1 MIKRRHSELSN
12 GGQASQNDVA
22 MHTKT
27 KIKPTFNYELI
38 HWNNGLQF
46 VAGVDEVGRGC
57 FAGPVVAGA
66 VILPA
71 HFSKTDK
78 INDSKKLSAK
88 VRKELSEIIKEYA
101 LAYAIAEI
109 SVSVINKVGIGK
121 AAQMAFAKAV
131 SDLKK
136 APEHILID
144 AFPIESIALH
154 VQTPII
160 KGDSLSISIAAAS
173 IIAKVYR
180 DELMETLHPQ
190 YEAYDFATNKGYGTK
205 KHREAIGMHGLSDIH
220 RTSFNLSK
228 FVVSR

>member
-1 MIKRRHSELSN
+1 MTR
-12 GGQASQNDVA
+12 
-22 MHTKT
+22 
-27 KIKPTFNYELI
+27 PTFEYETI

-57 FAGPVVAGA
+57 FAGPVVAAA
-66 VILPA
+66 VILPSN
-71 HFSKTDK
+71 FSKTDK

-88 VRKELSEIIKEYA
+88 VRKELSEIIKEHA
-101 LAYAIAEI
+101 LSYAIAEI
-109 SVSVINKVGIGK
+109 SVSVINEIGIGK

-131 SDLKK
+131 SDLQK
-136 APEHILID
+136 APDHILTD
-144 AFPIESIALH
+144 AFPINAIALQ

-160 KGDSLSISIAAAS
+160 RGDSLSISIAAAS

-180 DELMETLHPQ
+180 DNLMESLHPQ

-205 KHREAIGMHGLSDIH
+205 KHREAIGKFGLSDMH

-228 FVVSR
+228 FVISN